1 MCNSICIIKHLFPIY
16 SQIHIDR
23 ITLALLPDSLC
34 SKVLQFNC
42 RTEKTAVAYG
52 SYQAC
57 RFQKFGSMQ
66 SMAYETRLFKWLFS
80 FCNVGTYSRIR
91 FFFFFFFFE
100 KGRNFNREKDFK
112 QEHWFVKNLNMGD
125 SEGPK
130 KRKGMFLTYELILKV
145 HWNLS

>member
-80 FCNVGTYSRIR
+80 FCNAGTYSRIR
-91 FFFFFFFFE
+91 FFFFLKKAGTLIVRKISSRNIDLWKILIWVIQKVQRKE
-100 KGRNFNREKDFK
+100 KVCFWHISLF
-112 QEHWFVKNLNMGD
+112 
-125 SEGPK
+125 
-130 KRKGMFLTYELILKV
+130 
-145 HWNLS
+145 

>member
-23 ITLALLPDSLC
+23 ITLALLPDSLF

-80 FCNVGTYSRIR
+80 FCNAGTCSRIR
-91 FFFFFFFFE
+91 FFFFF
-100 KGRNFNREKDFK
+100 
-112 QEHWFVKNLNMGD
+112 L
-125 SEGPK
+125 K
-130 KRKGMFLTYELILKV
+130 KAGTLTVRKISSGNIDLSKILIWVIQKVQRKGMFLTYELILKV